1 MTVRLLLAD
10 DHRMMREGLRKLLEA
25 HDGFEVIGEAENGRE
40 AVAQARALRPDVVVM
55 DLGMKELNGVEATR
69 QIRAELP
76 RVSVVVLST
85 HAREDYVLKALEAG
99 ASAYVLKISAH
110 QELIEAIQAAV
121 QGRSFLSPEI
131 TRLVMDAGV
140 RGTPFAQ
147 DLGRSD
153 LTAREREVL
162 QLVAEGR
169 TSGEIAARLSL
180 ATRTVEQHRQRIMDK
195 LDLHSVAELT
205 KYALRQGLVS
215 LDD

>member
-25 HDGFEVIGEAENGRE
+25 HDEFEVIGEAENGRE
-40 AVAQARALRPDVVVM
+40 ALAQARALRPDVVVM

-69 QIRAELP
+69 QLRAELS
-76 RVSVVVLST
+76 RVRVVVLST
-85 HAREDYVLKALEAG
+85 YAREDYVLNALEAG
-99 ASAYVLKISAH
+99 ASGYVLKISAH

-121 QGRSFLSPEI
+121 QGHCFLSPEI
-131 TRLVMDAGV
+131 AGIVTDAGV
-140 RGTPFAQ
+140 RRTFLTQ
-147 DLGRSD
+147 DPGRSD

-169 TSGEIAARLSL
+169 TSGEIAARLFLS
-180 ATRTVEQHRQRIMDK
+180 TRTVEQHRRRIIDK